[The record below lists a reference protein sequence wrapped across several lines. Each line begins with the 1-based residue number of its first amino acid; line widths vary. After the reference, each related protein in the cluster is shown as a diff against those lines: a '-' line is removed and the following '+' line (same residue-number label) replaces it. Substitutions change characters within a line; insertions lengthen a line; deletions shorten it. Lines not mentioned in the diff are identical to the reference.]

1 MRNFATKSYID
12 TNIDYYAFYYFL
24 VPELY
29 NRAEIVF
36 GLSQAKQYPN
46 YFSTFD
52 FNYIETLQITGNNF
66 YQSNVT
72 YNSVVAP

>member
-36 GLSQAKQYPN
+36 GLSQAK
-46 YFSTFD
+46 
-52 FNYIETLQITGNNF
+52 
-66 YQSNVT
+66 
-72 YNSVVAP
+72 